1 MLSTVD
7 FTLHGLTLRQLA
19 TADQLADILDLQP
32 DAVGA
37 HLGEAVADGRAV
49 AARGAYMITPT
60 GRGHLDARYRED
72 FAELRANDELVA
84 TLADFE
90 QGVNKQTLSLMT
102 AWQTVSVDG
111 TEQPN
116 DHSDAEYDA
125 KIIDRLARLHERAAA
140 LLAPF
145 ADADPLIKRFL
156 IRLDAALQRVD
167 QGEHDYVSS
176 VRLDS
181 YHTVWYQMHEH
192 LLRTMGQ
199 ERDE

>member
-1 MLSTVD
+1 MLSTAD

-19 TADQLADILDLQP
+19 TADQLADILDMQP

-37 HLGEAVADGRAV
+37 HLDEAVAGGRAV

-60 GRGHLDARYRED
+60 GRSHLDSRYPGD
-72 FAELRANDELVA
+72 FAELRANDALAA

-90 QGVNKQTLSLMT
+90 QGINKQILSLMT

-111 TEQPN
+111 AEQPN

-125 KIIDRLARLHERAAA
+125 KIIDRLARLHERAAT
-140 LLAPF
+140 LLTPF

-176 VRLDS
+176 VRIDS